1 MIKRTLL
8 LGKPMYVRTE
18 LEQLVLEL
26 DEHATRRPIED
37 LGFVVVEH
45 PRVRFSTP
53 ALQKLAASN
62 VAVVFCGAD
71 YHPTSMLLPMDQHYT
86 SGENTRAQVAASKP
100 LNKQL
105 WQQTVKVKLRAQA
118 QALDIV
124 CDGGAPLR
132 RIAKRVR
139 SGDPD
144 NLEAEGARRYW
155 PALFRDRVDRFTRDR
170 MGESPNELLNY
181 GYSILRSA
189 TARALVG
196 AGLHPT
202 FGIHHHNKYN
212 AFCLADDLME
222 PYRPAVDLL
231 VAQMMRRGEGGDGV
245 IDTRHKKALL
255 QVTQLEVEQGGTR
268 GSLMVAL
275 QRSAWTLAGCFV
287 GTHNQISYPERIWT
301 ARYL

>member
-18 LEQLVLEL
+18 HEQLVLEL
-26 DEHATRRPIED
+26 DDHAASRPIED

-53 ALQKLAASN
+53 ALQKLAAAN
-62 VAVVFCGAD
+62 VVVVFCGED
-71 YHPTSMLLPMDQHYT
+71 YLPSSLLLPLDQHYV
-86 SGENTRAQVAASKP
+86 SGKHTRAQVSASRP

-105 WQQTVKVKLRAQA
+105 WQQTVKAKLRAQA
-118 QALDIV
+118 QALDLLT
-124 CDGGAPLR
+124 DGGEPLR
-132 RIAKRVR
+132 RLARRVR

-144 NLEAEGARRYW
+144 NLEAEAARRYW
-155 PALFRDRVDRFTRDR
+155 SVVFHGHVDGFTRDR
-170 MGESPNELLNY
+170 MGDSPNELLNY
-181 GYSILRSA
+181 GYAILRSA
-189 TARALVG
+189 TARAIVG

-202 FGIHHHNKYN
+202 FGIHHRNQYN

-231 VAQMMRRGEGGDGV
+231 VVGMLREGIALAGEITPEHKRR
-245 IDTRHKKALL
+245 LL
-255 QVTQLEVEQGGTR
+255 EVTQVETERDGKR

-275 QRSAWTLAGCFV
+275 QRSAWSLAGCFV
-287 GTHNQISYPERIWT
+287 GTHKRISYPDRVWT
-301 ARYL
+301 TPLT